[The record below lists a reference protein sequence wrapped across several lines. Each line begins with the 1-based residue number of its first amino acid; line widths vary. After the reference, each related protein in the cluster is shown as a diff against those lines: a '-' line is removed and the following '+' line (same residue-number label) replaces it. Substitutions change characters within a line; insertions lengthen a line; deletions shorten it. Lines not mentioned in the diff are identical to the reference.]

1 MENSNIFCSMLFV
14 SYHHVKKKGLEVA
27 CGLWV
32 VTLIVEQDF
41 LIFFL
46 YARQIKIV
54 IIMKLHYF

>member
-1 MENSNIFCSMLFV
+1 MLFV